1 MTDDDR
7 HNDPAARL
15 ERACLSRISSP
26 VIPGPAWCRPL
37 ACADPRARRVA
48 ESPRPDTGV
57 THAFPYG
64 ATSDEGDGRSRGPAQ
79 RDQQVY
85 RPVHRAG
92 RRSSASM
99 GSISCRSYGRFK
111 TSMPTAVRDA
121 STNEVERRFHAHV
134 PPTSPTREART
145 TSTCHCRRR
154 RTGRPTTSG
163 LTRKLVHCAR
173 SAPRWNAGSCS
184 RRDEAALAWDQASA
198 ACGELDPLARGST
211 ISAHSR
217 VRSRGSFSH
226 SRVVGTM
233 SDSGCFAP
241 GAGGDRERRGRRP
254 LHTHAPFRASDE
266 HVLPVAFP
274 GGETGTGNA
283 VFECGAVG

>member
-1 MTDDDR
+1 MRAALGMTDDDR

-111 TSMPTAVRDA
+111 TSVPTAVRDA
-121 STNEVERRFHAHV
+121 STNEVERRFHARV

-163 LTRKLVHCAR
+163 LTRKLVHCAW
-173 SAPRWNAGSCS
+173 SAPRWNAGSCPAGTRPPLPGIKPPPHAVNWTRWQGVRPS
-184 RRDEAALAWDQASA
+184 VHTVGCDRGAAS
-198 ACGELDPLARGST
+198 PIRGS
-211 ISAHSR
+211 SA
-217 VRSRGSFSH
+217 
-226 SRVVGTM
+226 
-233 SDSGCFAP
+233 P
-241 GAGGDRERRGRRP
+241 
-254 LHTHAPFRASDE
+254 
-266 HVLPVAFP
+266 
-274 GGETGTGNA
+274 
-283 VFECGAVG
+283 